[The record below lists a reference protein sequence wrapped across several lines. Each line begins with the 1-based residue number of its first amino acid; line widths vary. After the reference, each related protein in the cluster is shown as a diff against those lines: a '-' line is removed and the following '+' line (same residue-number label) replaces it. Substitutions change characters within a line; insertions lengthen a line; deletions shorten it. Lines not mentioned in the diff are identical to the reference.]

1 MHPRVPREVGDVLVR
16 PLSLFKRLW
25 LSRDIPDGW
34 RNANVTPTFK
44 RSRTEGRWASPQSL
58 GRWKSNW
65 SRKAFPVT
73 WRTRWSGLLNTAPS
87 RSCLTNF
94 IHFYNAMTGLG
105 NEGKAGYFT
114 KAFGFVSQ
122 EIQTLD
128 AGVECGPNQHVQ
140 NPEWIV

>member
-1 MHPRVPREVGDVLVR
+1 MKDKV
-16 PLSLFKRLW
+16 
-25 LSRDIPDGW
+25 I
-34 RNANVTPTFK
+34 
-44 RSRTEGRWASPQSL
+44 RTAEHSTKQ
-58 GRWKSNW
+58 K
-65 SRKAFPVT
+65 
-73 WRTRWSGLLNTAPS
+73 LLDQLHT
-87 RSCLTNF
+87 L
-94 IHFYNAMTGLG
+94 YNAMTGLG